1 MSFCN
6 WRSGTSS
13 WAAPPLFPEGRGWD
27 VGGPA
32 VSWKLDRVQRRRKN
46 LQNRQPQL
54 GSCSDGEE
62 GLGLNVA
69 GPGQGVCLR
78 PRPLLSS
85 WAAGARSGRNGF
97 SRFPQKNSD
106 RVAPPGL
113 AYFSSQPRGPR
124 NVPGAHLQGAL
135 GFLGCGYSLAS
146 AFQLVSSGARAS
158 WPPPGIPSQ
167 REERVPEI
175 SG

>member
-1 MSFCN
+1 MS
-6 WRSGTSS
+6 G
-13 WAAPPLFPEGRGWD
+13 
-27 VGGPA
+27 
-32 VSWKLDRVQRRRKN
+32 KLDRLQRRQEKKKN

-54 GSCSDGEE
+54 GSRSDGEGGRE
-62 GLGLNVA
+62 GGLGLNVA

-85 WAAGARSGRNGF
+85 WAAGARAGRNGF

-113 AYFSSQPRGPR
+113 AYFPYQPRGPR

-135 GFLGCGYSLAS
+135 GFPGCGYSLA
-146 AFQLVSSGARAS
+146 
-158 WPPPGIPSQ
+158 
-167 REERVPEI
+167 
-175 SG
+175 